1 MNPDVEKF
9 YSQAYEQVMGGGL
22 IGLVMK
28 FIHRILDKNVQV
40 TSNSVLLELGSGHGQ
55 HFAESKLKPRLY
67 IQSDFQ
73 NALGYDEKFSVG
85 DLGLQGMIKRLI
97 DCEDLSLIPD
107 ESIDCV
113 IMSCVLSH
121 LNQPEKSL
129 REIRRVLKP
138 AGIFSIYLPCEP
150 GIFLRLVRYFSTRR
164 KFKKAGIVQEDIHW
178 IEHRNHYPAMNF
190 WIKKIF
196 SLDTITS
203 RKFPFDWLIW
213 DFNLFTMT
221 KITKSSV
228 G

>member
-1 MNPDVEKF
+1 MNPNVEKF
-9 YSQAYEQVMGGGL
+9 YSEAYEQVMGGGL
-22 IGLVMK
+22 IGLVWK
-28 FIHRILDKNVQV
+28 FIHRMLDKNVQL
-40 TSNSVLLELGSGHGQ
+40 TSGSILLELGSGHGQ
-55 HFAESKLKPRLY
+55 HFTQTNLKPGLY

-73 NALGYDEKFSVG
+73 HTLGYSKEFSVG

-97 DCEDLSLIPD
+97 DAEDLSLIPD
-107 ESIDCV
+107 NSIDCV
-113 IMSCVLSH
+113 IMSCVLAH

-150 GIFLRLVRYFSTRR
+150 GIFLRLIRYFSTRR
-164 KFKKAGIVQEDIHW
+164 KLKTEGIIQEDIHW

-190 WIKKIF
+190 WITKIF
-196 SLDTITS
+196 SLDSIKS